1 MSAMS
6 ATYFPSDEIVSR
18 YRTRRAVMGYV
29 RLARP
34 FTLIA
39 PALGMA
45 SGGIVAYF
53 ADGKKVDDIVF
64 LRVLLLGTIAA
75 ALLNIASN
83 AVNQIFDLDIDRI
96 NKPGR
101 PLCTGEVSPLGAAIL
116 AGASGAMALVLAAAV
131 SALTGH
137 WSTLALFIAAALFSA
152 AYSVPPVRMKARG
165 WWANLTVALPR
176 GTLLKVA
183 GWSLAQSVLSW
194 EAWYIG
200 LVMGLFL
207 IGATTTKDFADARGD
222 AAYGVKTLPVVHGP
236 AKAAKLVA
244 PFLLLP
250 FLLLPAGVG
259 IGELT
264 GFHLLTGHA
273 IDLCILGGICALWGA
288 HIAVRI
294 LGDPE
299 SLTQT
304 ENHPAWRHMYYLM
317 IFIQVG
323 FVLAYV
329 PYEFYGNL
337 IRKLS

>member
-1 MSAMS
+1 MS

-18 YRTRRAVMGYV
+18 YRGRRALGGYL

-34 FTLIA
+34 FTLLA

-53 ADGKKVDDIVF
+53 ADGAKPLHGADF

-75 ALLNIASN
+75 ALLNAASN
-83 AVNQIFDLDIDRI
+83 ALNQIFDLDIDRI

-101 PLCTGEVSPLGAAIL
+101 PLCTGDVSALGAGIFAAITL
-116 AGASGAMALVLAAAV
+116 ALALVLATVV
-131 SALTGH
+131 STLTRN
-137 WSTLALFIAAALFSA
+137 WATLALFAAASAFSV
-152 AYSVPPVRMKARG
+152 AYSVPPLRMKARG

-183 GWSLAQSVLSW
+183 GWSLAQSVLSI
-194 EAWYIG
+194 EAWFIG

-207 IGATTTKDFADARGD
+207 VGATTTKDFADVRGD
-222 AAYGVKTLPVVHGP
+222 AAYGVKTLPVMYGP

-244 PFLLLP
+244 PFIVLP
-250 FLLLPAGVG
+250 FLLLPLGA
-259 IGELT
+259 LT
-264 GFHLLTGHA
+264 GVLTGHLV
-273 IDLCILGGICALWGA
+273 DLVMLGAICALWGA
-288 HIAVRI
+288 HIAARI
-294 LGDPE
+294 MGDPE
-299 SLTQT
+299 SLTTT

-317 IFIQVG
+317 LFIQVG
-323 FVLAYV
+323 FVFAYV
-329 PYEFYGNL
+329 PYDFYGSL